1 VTDFKTARGIMPN
14 DPRVGAQTS
23 RRLDDNLFVEPPEL
37 DPAFVHHGKILD
49 GVTAVW
55 PPLVTEDVFW
65 TVQRI
70 LTDPARTTTGRTA
83 RYLLSHV
90 VRCGVCGALIWRH
103 LMNSGSFTRFAAE
116 LPNEYWEADVMHYGL
131 ADDGEAEI
139 VSSLTTIS
147 CYALSLTALGLQ

>member
-70 LTDPARTTTGRTA
+70 LTDPARTTTRENRPLPVEPRRPLRRVRRVNLETSDEFRLVHPVCRRATERVLGGRRHALRA
-83 RYLLSHV
+83 R
-90 VRCGVCGALIWRH
+90 R
-103 LMNSGSFTRFAAE
+103 
-116 LPNEYWEADVMHYGL
+116 
-131 ADDGEAEI
+131 
-139 VSSLTTIS
+139 
-147 CYALSLTALGLQ
+147 